1 MNTSST
7 PFTHSIIVALI
18 IAVVIIVLAV
28 IFRAPISDYFAKPT
42 PIPTP
47 SPTLSPT
54 PTPTP
59 SPIPTPVPSPMPV
72 TSSAPA
78 PQPVKTSC
86 SPATQTVTTGGYV
99 VLSSNDP
106 SARWTAPGAA
116 PPYGFGAKFTTRYDT
131 PGSKVVTAT
140 GAFGAGACRVSV
152 EAH

>member
-18 IAVVIIVLAV
+18 IAVVVIVLAV

-42 PIPTP
+42 PTPTPVPTP
-47 SPTLSPT
+47 SPTFTPVAT
-54 PTPTP
+54 PTP
-59 SPIPTPVPSPMPV
+59 VVV

-86 SPATQTVTTGGYV
+86 SPATQTITTGGYV
-99 VLSSNDP
+99 ILSSNDP

-140 GAFGAGACRVSV
+140 GASGAGACRVSV
-152 EAH
+152 EAR